1 MRADVIRGLA
11 RRLRALPALTW
22 VHIGVG
28 LFVAI
33 VLPGSSWRDGNGTFA
48 WTMFSKSE
56 TFRIG
61 VLVTTA
67 SGETQYVPPAAL
79 APWASPWVGYYLQAS
94 RDWLHSPVGITF
106 RTSLPDIASLGCHMS
121 GVTEVLVTLQERSD
135 LDAPIRATEA
145 RWTCPK

>member
-1 MRADVIRGLA
+1 MRPDVA
-11 RRLRALPALTW
+11 RSCVRWLRAVPALSW
-22 VHIGVG
+22 VHVAVG
-28 LFVAI
+28 IFVAV

-56 TFRIG
+56 TFRLG
-61 VLVTTA
+61 VLVTIA
-67 SGETQYVPPAAL
+67 GERQYVSPAVL
-79 APWASPWVGYYLQAS
+79 APWASPWVAYYLRAS

-106 RTSLPDIASLGCHMS
+106 RTSLPHIASLGCNLA
-121 GVTEVLVTLQERSD
+121 GATEVLVTLQERSD